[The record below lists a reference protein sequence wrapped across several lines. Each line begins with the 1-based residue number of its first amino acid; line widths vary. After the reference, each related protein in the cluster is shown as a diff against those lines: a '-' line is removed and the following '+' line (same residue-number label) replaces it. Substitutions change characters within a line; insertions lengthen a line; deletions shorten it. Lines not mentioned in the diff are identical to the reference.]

1 VTRIE
6 PPNVLSFTW
15 GGDTEGSS
23 EVTIELTPQG
33 DQVLLTLTHRRL
45 ADRKAMADVSGGW
58 HPLLAVLVERLNGRE
73 PAAFWSI
80 FRETDGVYEKRFAYS

>member
-1 VTRIE
+1 MTRIE